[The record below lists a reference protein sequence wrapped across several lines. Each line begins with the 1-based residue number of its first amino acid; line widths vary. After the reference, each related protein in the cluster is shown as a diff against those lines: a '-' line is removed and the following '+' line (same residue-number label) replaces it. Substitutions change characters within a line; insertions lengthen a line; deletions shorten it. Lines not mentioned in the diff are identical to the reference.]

1 YLAWRE
7 EGDVGAF
14 ATMAP
19 SVRSH
24 RQHQCLRLK
33 SAIGVSDVACLARY
47 IATGQPTILAVG
59 PQPCGHL
66 PMAILPP
73 IHAARAGVQCG
84 PAGSADGSIPATDG
98 YLAPRAAARHAARPF
113 SPRTSC

>member
-1 YLAWRE
+1 CVRPDKARSRRASAGCSSVSSRRVMFPLHRIYLAWRE

-73 IHAARAGVQCG
+73 IH
-84 PAGSADGSIPATDG
+84 
-98 YLAPRAAARHAARPF
+98 
-113 SPRTSC
+113 